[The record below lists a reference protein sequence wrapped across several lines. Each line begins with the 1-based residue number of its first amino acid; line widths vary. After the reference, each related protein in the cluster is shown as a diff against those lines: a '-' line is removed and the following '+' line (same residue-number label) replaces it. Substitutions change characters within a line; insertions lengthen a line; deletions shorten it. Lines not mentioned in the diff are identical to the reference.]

1 MTTNK
6 TNKSTGP
13 ISTAG
18 KARASRN
25 ATKHGLLAKDLII
38 TGERRQD
45 YNQLINGLIESHQ
58 PANLAEQ
65 LLVEKMAVT
74 LWKQRR
80 LVKVETASIND
91 NMNSQSELIK
101 KGLFKKHSIDSFAF
115 ATNTERLLRY
125 SALLDNHYYKALNTL
140 IQLQER
146 RKNEI
151 IGEAT
156 ITDN

>member
-1 MTTNK
+1 MTVNK

-13 ISTAG
+13 ITQAG
-18 KARASRN
+18 KARASKN

-80 LVKVETASIND
+80 LIRVETAGINANLQMQSRSI
-91 NMNSQSELIK
+91 QRGITT
-101 KGLFKKHSIDSFAF
+101 GSIDAF
-115 ATNTERLLRY
+115 AIPINSDKLLRY

-140 IQLQER
+140 IRLQER

-151 IGEAT
+151 ICEV
-156 ITDN
+156 TDSE